1 MDIQKLIGLR
11 VTHVTWGPGS
21 ITKADD
27 KYVWVEFDE
36 GSLKKY
42 QYPKA
47 FAAFLTIDDPL
58 LQKEILDEE
67 KNLAEK
73 AKVLSSAKQVS
84 YERKLPRSSRSTGA
98 VQDSR
103 GNLFKEKPFNDHI
116 LEFGNSFSTHAEAL
130 NTCFGFKYKQYQKA
144 YKDLGGGYAVW
155 FPSIARKTLG
165 EYVSTDSFSGW
176 VNILSEDQK
185 ILLQVDNPIYS
196 ISDKSYDPNKRI
208 IFARFEGDKRYRFIG
223 IYGSEKRVKN
233 GYEYTRLGTTFDT
246 ISFQIIEE

>member
-73 AKVLSSAKQVS
+73 AKALSSAKQVS

-130 NTCFGFKYKQYQKA
+130 NMLRIQIQA
-144 YKDLGGGYAVW
+144 
-155 FPSIARKTLG
+155 I
-165 EYVSTDSFSGW
+165 
-176 VNILSEDQK
+176 SES
-185 ILLQVDNPIYS
+185 L
-196 ISDKSYDPNKRI
+196 
-208 IFARFEGDKRYRFIG
+208 
-223 IYGSEKRVKN
+223 
-233 GYEYTRLGTTFDT
+233 
-246 ISFQIIEE
+246 

>member
-67 KNLAEK
+67 KNSLRRLKLYLLQNKYLTRENFPGVAE
-73 AKVLSSAKQVS
+73 AL
-84 YERKLPRSSRSTGA
+84 E
-98 VQDSR
+98 
-103 GNLFKEKPFNDHI
+103 LFKI
-116 LEFGNSFSTHAEAL
+116 LGEIFSKRNHLMTVSLNLGIHSLRMRKRSTHASDS
-130 NTCFGFKYKQYQKA
+130 NT
-144 YKDLGGGYAVW
+144 
-155 FPSIARKTLG
+155 SNIRKP
-165 EYVSTDSFSGW
+165 
-176 VNILSEDQK
+176 IK
-185 ILLQVDNPIYS
+185 ILAADMPSGFRVLQERPWGNMFLPTASQD
-196 ISDKSYDPNKRI
+196 
-208 IFARFEGDKRYRFIG
+208 G
-223 IYGSEKRVKN
+223 
-233 GYEYTRLGTTFDT
+233 
-246 ISFQIIEE
+246 

>member
-1 MDIQKLIGLR
+1 MDIQKIIGHN
-11 VTHVTWGPGS
+11 VTHVTWGPGN

-27 KYVWVEFDE
+27 KYVWIEFD
-36 GSLKKY
+36 GGGLKKY

-47 FAAFLTIDDPL
+47 FAAYLTIDDPL
-58 LQKEILDEE
+58 LQNEILDEE
-67 KNLAEK
+67 KILTEK
-73 AKVLSSAKQVS
+73 AEALSSAKQVS
-84 YERKLPRSSRSTGA
+84 FERNLPRTIRNTGT
-98 VQDSR
+98 VRDSR
-103 GNLFKEKPFNDHI
+103 GDFIKEKPFNDHI
-116 LEFGNSFSTHAEAL
+116 LELGNAFSTHAEAL

-144 YKDLGGGYAVW
+144 YKDLGGRYAVW

-185 ILLQVDNPIYS
+185 TLLQVDNPIYS

-233 GYEYTRLGTTFDT
+233 GYEYTRLGTKFDT

>member
-73 AKVLSSAKQVS
+73 AKALSSAKQVS
-84 YERKLPRSSRSTGA
+84 YERKFPRSSRSTGA

-130 NTCFGFKYKQYQKA
+130 NTCFGFKYKQYQKE
-144 YKDLGGGYAVW
+144 YKDLGGGYDVW
-155 FPSIARKTLG
+155 FARLARKSLG
-165 EYVSTDSFSGW
+165 EDRATDS
-176 VNILSEDQK
+176 
-185 ILLQVDNPIYS
+185 
-196 ISDKSYDPNKRI
+196 
-208 IFARFEGDKRYRFIG
+208 
-223 IYGSEKRVKN
+223 
-233 GYEYTRLGTTFDT
+233 
-246 ISFQIIEE
+246 